1 MSNNIRIIN
10 DATCTFCG
18 CVCDDMHL
26 TVDLDTNKIT
36 KAENAC
42 VLGRAWFKE
51 HGIDKDRPF
60 ALIEGRDASTEEAI
74 EASAQILANARF
86 PLIYGLSDTTCEA
99 QRQAVAIAD
108 MIGANLDTTTSVCHG
123 PSGMAFEGVGESTA
137 TLGEIRNRADLL
149 VFWGGNPAESHPRL
163 FTRYTVTAKGM
174 YIPQGKKDRT
184 VVLVDVRRSPSAAVA
199 DIFVQVKPQR
209 DFEVLWALRALVK
222 GRRVDPA
229 IEQVTGVSLATLED
243 LAQRMK
249 NCRFGALLFGMGLTM
264 TRGRHFN
271 SGALLALATDLNEFT
286 HFVAKPV
293 RGHGNVTGADNVV
306 SWQTGFPFGV
316 NLGRGYPRFN
326 PGEFTSADLLGRG
339 EADAAL
345 IITADPAANFPQSA
359 IEHLKRIPVIVL
371 DPKTTHTSKLAR
383 VAFTTATYGISAPGT
398 VYRMDD
404 VAISLRVALPSPY
417 PSDENVLTR
426 IKERVRELLGGNR
439 VPAMSAA

>member
-26 TVDLDTNKIT
+26 TVDLDAHKIT

-51 HGIDKDRPF
+51 HGGNESRPF
-60 ALIEGRDASTEEAI
+60 ALIEGREASTEEAI

-108 MIGANLDTTTSVCHG
+108 MIGGNIDTTTSVCHG

-174 YIPQGKKDRT
+174 YVPNGRKDRT

-222 GRRVDPA
+222 GRRVDPG
-229 IEQVTGVSLATLED
+229 IEQVTGVPLATLED

-271 SGALLALATDLNEFT
+271 SGALLALATDLNEYT

-326 PGEFTSADLLGRG
+326 PGEFTSVDLLGRG

-345 IITADPAANFPQSA
+345 IIAADPAANFPQSA
-359 IEHLKRIPVIVL
+359 IEHLRRIPVIVL

-383 VAFTTATYGISAPGT
+383 VAITTATYGINVPGT

-404 VAISLRVALPSPY
+404 VAISLRPALPSPY
-417 PSDENVLTR
+417 PSDEEVLTR

>member
-1 MSNNIRIIN
+1 MSDNIRIIN

-26 TVDLDTNKIT
+26 TVDLDAHKIT

-51 HGIDKDRPF
+51 HGREENRPF

-74 EASAQILANARF
+74 QAAAQILANARF

-108 MIGANLDTTTSVCHG
+108 MIGGNLDTTTSVCHG

-229 IEQVTGVSLATLED
+229 IEQVTGVPLATLED

-271 SGALLALATDLNEFT
+271 SGALLALATDLNEYT

-345 IITADPAANFPQSA
+345 IIAADPAANFPQGA
-359 IEHLKRIPVIVL
+359 IEHLRRIPVIVL

-383 VAFTTATYGISAPGT
+383 VAITTATYGINVPGT

-404 VAISLRVALPSPY
+404 VAISLRAALPSPY
-417 PSDENVLTR
+417 PSDEEVLTR

-439 VPAMSAA
+439 VPAMGAA

>member
-1 MSNNIRIIN
+1 MSDNIRIIN

-18 CVCDDMHL
+18 CVCDDMNL
-26 TVDLDTNKIT
+26 TVDLDAHKIT

-51 HGIDKDRPF
+51 HGGNENRPF
-60 ALIEGRDASTEEAI
+60 ALIEGREASTEEAI
-74 EASAQILANARF
+74 EASAQILAKARF

-108 MIGANLDTTTSVCHG
+108 MIGGNIDTTTSVCHG

-174 YIPQGKKDRT
+174 YVPNGRKDRT

-222 GRRVDPA
+222 GRRVDPG

-271 SGALLALATDLNEFT
+271 SGALLALATDLNEYT

-326 PGEFTSADLLGRG
+326 PGEFTSVDLLGRG

-345 IITADPAANFPQSA
+345 IIAADPAANFPQSA
-359 IEHLKRIPVIVL
+359 IEHLRRIPVIVL

-383 VAFTTATYGISAPGT
+383 VAITTATYGINVPGT

-404 VAISLRVALPSPY
+404 VAISLRPALPSPY
-417 PSDENVLTR
+417 PSDEEVLTR